1 MLLKICKIIF
11 RPEEKLNKKIMP
23 KQKQIIKLEKEIGGS
38 IFLKE
43 EVKKRLLENLPR
55 VSAQDLDT
63 LAALFGHAEKHQD
76 KLLKQIVK
84 YDDTFVP
91 RLKHF
96 VKGEIRK
103 YRGGVE
109 KAQRKKEKA
118 EDILKEIE

>member
-1 MLLKICKIIF
+1 
-11 RPEEKLNKKIMP
+11 MP
-23 KQKQIIKLEKEIGGS
+23 KQKQIEKLRSEIKRS

-43 EVKKRLLENLPR
+43 DAKRKLLENLNR
-55 VSAQDLDT
+55 ASAHDIET
-63 LAALFGHAEKHQD
+63 LAALFGHAEKRQD
-76 KLLKQIVK
+76 KLLEKIVK

-103 YRGGVE
+103 YSTGVE

-118 EDILKEIE
+118 EEILKEIE